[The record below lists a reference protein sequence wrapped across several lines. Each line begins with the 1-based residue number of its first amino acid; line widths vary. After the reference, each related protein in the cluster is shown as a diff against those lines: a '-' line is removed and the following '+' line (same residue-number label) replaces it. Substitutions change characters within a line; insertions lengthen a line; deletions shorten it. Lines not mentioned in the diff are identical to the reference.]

1 MSDSR
6 QVILERLA
14 AGVYSRTAPH
24 RPAQPVPAVVQQ
36 VAETPAA
43 LIDRFTQSLD
53 RLSVTWEI
61 AESPITARLK
71 LVSGLLDEGTRRVL
85 SWSAEN
91 LLVAGVLEAL
101 DVLEVAV
108 TTPDLRA
115 MPVKLRPQD
124 PAGRKELLAGIETVQ
139 VGITGAD
146 AAIAETGTVFLAS
159 GPGRPLLVSQMPRLH
174 LVLLPASRLH
184 PTLESWL
191 AFQRQA
197 GAPLERP
204 GSLTA
209 LTGISRSRDIELHPS
224 IGIHGP
230 RKRHVIIVQ
239 GM

>member
-1 MSDSR
+1 MSASR

-14 AGVYSRTAPH
+14 AGLGSQRVPPK
-24 RPAQPVPAVVQQ
+24 PAQPVPAVVEQ
-36 VAETPAA
+36 VAATPAA
-43 LIDRFTQSLD
+43 LIERFTQALD
-53 RLSVTWEI
+53 RLSITWEI
-61 AESPITARLK
+61 AESPVTARLK

-91 LLVAGVLEAL
+91 LPVAGVLEAL
-101 DVLEVAV
+101 DILDVAV

-146 AAIAETGTVFLAS
+146 AAIAETGTLFLAS
-159 GPGRPLLVSQMPRLH
+159 GSGRPLLVSQMPRRH
-174 LVLLPASRLH
+174 VVLLPASRLH

-197 GAPLERP
+197 NAPLEWP

-230 RKRHVIIVQ
+230 RQRHVIIVQ

>member
-6 QVILERLA
+6 QAILERLA
-14 AGVYSRTAPH
+14 AGLDSQPVPPK
-24 RPAQPVPAVVQQ
+24 PAQPVPAVVQQ
-36 VAETPAA
+36 VAATPAT
-43 LIDRFTQSLD
+43 LIERFTQALD
-53 RLSVTWEI
+53 RLLVTWEI

-71 LVSGLLDEGTRRVL
+71 LVSGLRDEGTRRVL

-91 LLVAGVLEAL
+91 LPVAGVLEAL
-101 DVLEVAV
+101 DILDVAV

-115 MPVKLRPQD
+115 LPVKLRPQD
-124 PAGRKELLAGIETVQ
+124 PAGRKELLAGIEAVQ

-146 AAIAETGTVFLAS
+146 AAIAETGTLFLAS
-159 GPGRPLLVSQMPRLH
+159 GSGRPLLVSQMPRRH
-174 LVLLPASRLH
+174 LVLLPASRLY

-191 AFQRQA
+191 AVQRQA
-197 GAPLERP
+197 GALLERP

-230 RKRHVIIVQ
+230 RQRHVIIVQ

>member
-6 QVILERLA
+6 QTILERLV
-14 AGVYSRTAPH
+14 AGLDSQPVAPK
-24 RPAQPVPAVVQQ
+24 PVKSVPAVIGG
-36 VAETPAA
+36 VAVTPAA
-43 LIDRFTQSLD
+43 LIDRFTQALD
-53 RLSVTWEI
+53 RQLVTWEI

-71 LVSGLLDEGTRRVL
+71 LVSGLRDEGIRRVL

-91 LLVAGVLEAL
+91 LPVAGVLEAL
-101 DVLEVAV
+101 DVLDVAV

-124 PAGRKELLAGIETVQ
+124 PAGRKDLLAAIETTE

-146 AAIAETGTVFLAS
+146 AAIAETGTLFLAS
-159 GPGRPLLVSQMPRLH
+159 GPGRPLLVSHLPRRH

-191 AFQRQA
+191 AVQRQP
-197 GAPLERP
+197 GALLERH
-204 GSLTA
+204 GSLMA
-209 LTGISRSRDIELHPS
+209 LTGISHSRDIELHPS
-224 IGIHGP
+224 VGIHGP

-239 GM
+239 GL

>member
-1 MSDSR
+1 MCIRD
-6 QVILERLA
+6 
-14 AGVYSRTAPH
+14 
-24 RPAQPVPAVVQQ
+24 
-36 VAETPAA
+36 
-43 LIDRFTQSLD
+43 
-53 RLSVTWEI
+53 
-61 AESPITARLK
+61 RLK
-71 LVSGLLDEGTRRVL
+71 LVSGLRDEGTRRVL

-91 LLVAGVLEAL
+91 LPVAGILEAL
-101 DVLEVAV
+101 DVLDVVV

-124 PAGRKELLAGIETVQ
+124 PAGRKELLAGIEMVQ

-146 AAIAETGTVFLAS
+146 GAIAETGTLFLGS
-159 GPGRPLLVSQMPRLH
+159 GPGRPLLVSQMPRRH
-174 LVLLPASRLH
+174 VVLLPASRLH

-197 GAPLERP
+197 GVPLERP

-230 RKRHVIIVQ
+230 RQRQVIIVQ
-239 GM
+239 GV

>member
-6 QVILERLA
+6 QAILERLA
-14 AGVYSRTAPH
+14 AGLDREQVRSRPVLL
-24 RPAQPVPAVVQQ
+24 VPAVIEQG
-36 VAETPAA
+36 VATPAA
-43 LIDRFTQSLD
+43 LIERFTHVLD
-53 RLSVTWEI
+53 KLSVTWEI

-71 LVSGLLDEGTRRVL
+71 LVSGLRDEGTRRLV

-91 LLVAGVLEAL
+91 LPVAGVLEAL
-101 DVLEVAV
+101 DVLDVAV
-108 TTPDLRA
+108 MTPDLRA

-124 PAGRKELLAGIETVQ
+124 LAGRKEFLAGIETVQ

-146 AAIAETGTVFLAS
+146 AAIAETGTLFLAS
-159 GPGRPLLVSQMPRLH
+159 GPGRPLLVSQLPRRH

-191 AFQRQA
+191 AVQRQA
-197 GAPLERP
+197 GVLLERP

-209 LTGISRSRDIELHPS
+209 LTGIGHSRDIELHPS
-224 IGIHGP
+224 VGVHGP

-239 GM
+239 GL

>member
-1 MSDSR
+1 MSASR

-14 AGVYSRTAPH
+14 AGLGSQRVPPK
-24 RPAQPVPAVVQQ
+24 PAQPVPAVIKQ
-36 VAETPAA
+36 VAATPAA
-43 LIDRFTQSLD
+43 LIERFTQAID

-61 AESPITARLK
+61 AESPVTARLK
-71 LVSGLLDEGTRRVL
+71 LVSGLRDEGTRRVL

-91 LLVAGVLEAL
+91 LPVAGVLEAL
-101 DVLEVAV
+101 DILDVAV

-146 AAIAETGTVFLAS
+146 AAIAETGTLFLAS
-159 GPGRPLLVSQMPRLH
+159 GPGRPLLVSQMPRRH

-191 AFQRQA
+191 AFH
-197 GAPLERP
+197 APLEWP

>member
-14 AGVYSRTAPH
+14 AGLGSQPVPPK
-24 RPAQPVPAVVQQ
+24 PAQPVPAVVEQ
-36 VAETPAA
+36 VAATPAA
-43 LIDRFTQSLD
+43 LIDRFTQALD

-71 LVSGLLDEGTRRVL
+71 LVSGLRDEGTRRVL

-91 LLVAGVLEAL
+91 LPVAGVLEAL
-101 DVLEVAV
+101 DVLDVAV

-146 AAIAETGTVFLAS
+146 AAIAETGTLFLAS
-159 GPGRPLLVSQMPRLH
+159 GPGRPLLVSQMPRRH

-191 AFQRQA
+191 AVQRQA
-197 GAPLERP
+197 GALLERP

-224 IGIHGP
+224 VGIHGP

>member
-6 QVILERLA
+6 QVILERLT
-14 AGVYSRTAPH
+14 AGLDSQRVASK
-24 RPAQPVPAVVQQ
+24 PAQPVPAVVRQG
-36 VAETPAA
+36 VATPAA
-43 LIDRFTQSLD
+43 LIERFTQALD
-53 RLSVTWEI
+53 KLSVTWEI

-71 LVSGLLDEGTRRVL
+71 LVSGLRDEGTRRVL

-91 LLVAGVLEAL
+91 LPVGGILEAL
-101 DVLEVAV
+101 DVLDVAV

-146 AAIAETGTVFLAS
+146 AAIAETGTLFLAS
-159 GPGRPLLVSQMPRLH
+159 GPGRPLLVSQMPRRH

-191 AFQRQA
+191 AVQRQA
-197 GAPLERP
+197 GVLLERP
-204 GSLTA
+204 G
-209 LTGISRSRDIELHPS
+209 
-224 IGIHGP
+224 
-230 RKRHVIIVQ
+230 
-239 GM
+239 